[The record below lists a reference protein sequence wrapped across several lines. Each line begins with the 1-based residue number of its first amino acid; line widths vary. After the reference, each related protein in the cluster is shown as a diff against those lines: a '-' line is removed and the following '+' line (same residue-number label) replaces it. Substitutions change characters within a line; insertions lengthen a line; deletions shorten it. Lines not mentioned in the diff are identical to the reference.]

1 MVVEQEYYKIVPKV
15 PDVVATITV
24 EGEDPADLFNKKTAV
39 YINFGKQKNKP
50 VIEYPFDIIFNDSK
64 VKFKTR
70 LLETECGCTKSSTV
84 LTKPDGNIEILF
96 RYNATRIG
104 FQDKGDFRKS
114 IKLQTDK
121 GSINFVLLIS
131 EQK

>member
-15 PDVVATITV
+15 PASVAALTV

-39 YINFGKQKNKP
+39 YLNFGKQKKKP
-50 VIEYPFDIIFNDSK
+50 IIEYAFDIIFNDSK
-64 VKFKTR
+64 TKFKTR
-70 LLETECGCTKSSTV
+70 KLHTECGCTKSSTV
-84 LTKPDGNIEILF
+84 LTKPDGNIEVLF

-104 FQDKGDFRKS
+104 IQDTGDFRKG
-114 IKLQTDK
+114 IKLETDK